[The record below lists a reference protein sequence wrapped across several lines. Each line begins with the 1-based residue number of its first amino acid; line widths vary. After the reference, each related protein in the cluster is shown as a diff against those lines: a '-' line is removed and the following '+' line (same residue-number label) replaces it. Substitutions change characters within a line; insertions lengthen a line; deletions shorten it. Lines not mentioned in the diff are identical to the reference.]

1 MAILRPV
8 TLTLLLASGMV
19 SQAQAAR
26 IIDETNHKAVNQVHW
41 HKVDN
46 MAAKDRLNQAIPDNT
61 ASVVFL
67 RKLDK
72 DGLQTSANV
81 AINDRFQVSLQP
93 NNYSQIYTCVGS
105 NQISAEITGHKNN
118 DLLKNAHLYQLSAN
132 TTYFFEID
140 VDTQGNTT
148 VSPISQNTAMAA
160 LDNMAYQT
168 HQITRVVPNC
178 PVIEPPAPKPVAVA
192 PAPAPAPI
200 QYESIELKVLFDNDK
215 SLVKPNYYP
224 EVKRVADF
232 MARHPEV
239 SATIEGHTDSN
250 ASDSYNLKLSQRRV
264 DAVKQILI
272 DKFDIESS
280 RLNAIGYG
288 ESRPI
293 ATNATAEGRQQNRRV
308 VAVFQAN

>member
-1 MAILRPV
+1 MTILRSV

-26 IIDETNHKAVNQVHW
+26 IIDEANHKAVNQVHW

-46 MAAKDRLNQAIPDNT
+46 IAAKDRLNQAIPDNT

-118 DLLKNAHLYQLSAN
+118 DLLKNARLYQLSAN

-140 VDTQGNTT
+140 VDAKGNAT

-160 LDNMAYQT
+160 LENMAYQT

-178 PVIEPPAPKPVAVA
+178 PVIQPAAPKPVAV
-192 PAPAPAPI
+192 APAPI

-250 ASDSYNLKLSQRRV
+250 ASDQYNLALSQRRV
-264 DAVKQILI
+264 DAIKKILI
-272 DKFDIESS
+272 NNYGVPAA
-280 RLNAIGYG
+280 RLKSIGYG

>member
-1 MAILRPV
+1 MTILKPV

-26 IIDETNHKAVNQVHW
+26 IIDEANHKAVNQVHW

-46 MAAKDRLNQAIPDNT
+46 IAAKDRLNQAIPDNT

-118 DLLKNAHLYQLSAN
+118 DLLKNASVYQLSAN
-132 TTYFFEID
+132 TYFFEID
-140 VDTQGNTT
+140 VDAKGNAT

-160 LDNMAYQT
+160 LENMAYQT

-178 PVIEPPAPKPVAVA
+178 PVIQPAAPKPVAV
-192 PAPAPAPI
+192 APAPI

-215 SLVKPNYYP
+215 SLVKPDYYP

-272 DKFDIESS
+272 GKFGIESS

>member
-8 TLTLLLASGMV
+8 TLILLLASSMV

-26 IIDETNHKAVNQVHW
+26 IIDEANHKAVNQVHW

-46 MAAKDRLNQAIPDNT
+46 IAAKERLNQAIPDNT

-118 DLLKNAHLYQLSAN
+118 DLLKNARLYQLSAN

-140 VDTQGNTT
+140 VDTQGNAT

-160 LDNMAYQT
+160 LENMAYQT

-178 PVIEPPAPKPVAVA
+178 PVIQPPAPKPVAV
-192 PAPAPAPI
+192 APAPI

-250 ASDSYNLKLSQRRV
+250 ASDAYNVALSQRRV
-264 DAVKQILI
+264 DTVKKLLI
-272 DKFDIESS
+272 EKYGIQAN
-280 RLNAIGYG
+280 RLNSVGYG
-288 ESRPI
+288 ESRPV

-308 VAVFQAN
+308 IAVFQAN

>member
-1 MAILRPV
+1 MTILKPV

-26 IIDETNHKAVNQVHW
+26 IIDEANHKAVNQVHW

-46 MAAKDRLNQAIPDNT
+46 IAAKDRLNQAIPDNT

-118 DLLKNAHLYQLSAN
+118 DLLKNANLYQLSAN

-140 VDTQGNTT
+140 VDAKGNAT

-160 LDNMAYQT
+160 LENMAYQT

-178 PVIEPPAPKPVAVA
+178 PVIQPA
-192 PAPAPAPI
+192 API

-215 SLVKPNYYP
+215 SLVKPDYYP

-272 DKFDIESS
+272 GKFGIESS